1 MRKLSVQL
9 ILVFSLLAA
18 PVLSAASDPVRSYA
32 AIDVVL
38 YETSWC
44 PYCVKARE
52 LLKEMGVSLTEYDIE
67 KDPGKHAEML
77 EKSGGS
83 RGVPVVDVEGII
95 MKGYSAEAIRAAVE
109 KQRRK

>member
-1 MRKLSVQL
+1 MRRLSAQL
-9 ILVFSLLAA
+9 ILVLALLVA
-18 PVLSAASDPVRSYA
+18 PVLSAATEPTKSYA
-32 AIDVVL
+32 SIDVVL
-38 YETSWC
+38 YSTSWC
-44 PYCVKARE
+44 PYCAKARDV
-52 LLKEMGVSLTEYDIE
+52 LKEMGVSLTEYDIE

-83 RGVPVVDVEGII
+83 RGVPVIDVEGII